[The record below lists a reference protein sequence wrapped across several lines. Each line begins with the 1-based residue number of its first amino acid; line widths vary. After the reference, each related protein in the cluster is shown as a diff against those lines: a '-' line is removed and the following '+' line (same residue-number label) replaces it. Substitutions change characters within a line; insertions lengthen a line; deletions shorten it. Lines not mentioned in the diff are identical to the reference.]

1 MNEVQYEAVLY
12 EGPEAVKVTE
22 VRLSQPP
29 DTESCAVR
37 GESSPERGCRD
48 RTTIVKRRQGTLQT
62 ARRSRILLKLF
73 SLVRKPYASEEP
85 ASGEVVAKT
94 KPNMSKSVNG
104 KDEDGLPGSKRV
116 VCKERDDRNLGGPSA
131 SSHWLDESWPRGRF
145 DQRKKT
151 NRWVTSAR
159 RRGDS
164 DHSILGQGKM
174 YFMYIPNRLKGV
186 TGQRSLHTETYP
198 GEKGP
203 DTREGLI
210 YI

>member
-1 MNEVQYEAVLY
+1 MA
-12 EGPEAVKVTE
+12 G

-29 DTESCAVR
+29 ETESCAVR
-37 GESSPERGCRD
+37 GESGPEKGCRD

-62 ARRSRILLKLF
+62 ARRSRNLLKLS
-73 SLVRKPYASEEP
+73 SLVRHNCE
-85 ASGEVVAKT
+85 SGEVVMET
-94 KPNMSKSVNG
+94 KPNMIMTANG
-104 KDEDGLPGSKRV
+104 KDMISPPGSKRV

-131 SSHWLDESWPRGRF
+131 SSSRFDESWWRGRF
-145 DQRKKT
+145 AQRKKT
-151 NRWVTSAR
+151 SRWVSSVR

-164 DHSILGQGKM
+164 DHSILGRGKM
-174 YFMYIPNRLKGV
+174 YLIYIPIRLKGV
-186 TGQRSLHTETYP
+186 TGQRSPHTETYP